1 MIRWGIIGT
10 GNIAKRF
17 IASLNCSEQGMLCA
31 IASKNEET
39 RNRFSHVKT
48 YENYEDLLKDED
60 IDAVYIGLPHKMHAE
75 WSIKA
80 LNHKKAVLCE
90 KPAVLTIEEMNAVI
104 EAAKKNNTFYMEAMK
119 TRFTPA
125 FFELRKVIESKR
137 LGEILHIDVN
147 FCSDSAVKG
156 KVKPTSY
163 LFEPGQGGSWNDVSS
178 YLIGFVLSF
187 YPGLPITIEATSKV
201 INGIDYSTKAELEF
215 AKGQRASMIT
225 ALDEHRERTAVIT
238 LEKGKIIVEAYNRTT
253 GFIIVENDKKE
264 TVHLDLVVD
273 DFFGQ
278 IEEVHQ
284 CLAKGKIQSDIHSF
298 DEMLRGITLMERIR
312 NCALDGK

>member
-1 MIRWGIIGT
+1 MIHWGIIGT

-17 IASLNCSEQGMLCA
+17 IASLSNSKQGRLCA

-39 RNRFSHVKT
+39 RNRFSHLKT
-48 YENYEDLLKDED
+48 YENYEDLLNDDE

-75 WSIKA
+75 WSIQA

-90 KPAVLTIEEMNAVI
+90 KPAVLTVEEMKAVI
-104 EAAKKNNTFYMEAMK
+104 DAAKKNNTFYMEAMK

-125 FFELRKVIESKR
+125 FFELKKVIESKR
-137 LGEILHIDVN
+137 LGEITHIDVN

-163 LFEPGQGGSWNDVSS
+163 LFESGQGGSWNDVSS

-187 YPGLPITIEATSKV
+187 YSGLPVSIEASSKV

-215 AKGQRASMIT
+215 ASGQKASMIT

-238 LEKGKIIVEAYNRTT
+238 LEKGKIVVEAYNRTT
-253 GFIIVENDKKE
+253 GFEIIENGKKE
-264 TVHLDLVVD
+264 TVHLDLIVD

-284 CLAKGKIQSDIHSF
+284 CLKEGKIQSDIHSF
-298 DEMLRGITLMERIR
+298 DEMIRGITLMERIR
-312 NCALDGK
+312 ECALNNK